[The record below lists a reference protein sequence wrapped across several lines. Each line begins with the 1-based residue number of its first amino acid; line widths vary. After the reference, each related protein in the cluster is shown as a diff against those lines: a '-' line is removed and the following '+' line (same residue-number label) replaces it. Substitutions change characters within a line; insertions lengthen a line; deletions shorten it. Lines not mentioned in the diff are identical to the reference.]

1 MSNLDECVCFVLVI
15 DDQVLFEHR
24 WADDKTGTAAINIPG
39 GHIKPEESQTQA
51 LIREVEEEL
60 SVIPLS
66 YGFLCSLPFSA
77 SPESQLLHYYL
88 VDKWA
93 GEVMALEAQD
103 VEWVTPS
110 PNLSISESDRKALI
124 EAGFMKETA
133 KVG

>member
-1 MSNLDECVCFVLVI
+1 MSVQECVCFVLTT

-39 GHIKPEESQTQA
+39 GHIKPDESHIQA
-51 LIREVEEEL
+51 LKREVEEEL

-66 YGFLCSLPFSA
+66 YKFLGSHPFAA
-77 SPESQLLHYYL
+77 SPDQMLHYYL

-103 VEWVTPS
+103 VEWVKPS
-110 PNLSISESDRKALI
+110 HKLSISEADKKALVAA
-124 EAGFMKETA
+124 ELM
-133 KVG
+133 